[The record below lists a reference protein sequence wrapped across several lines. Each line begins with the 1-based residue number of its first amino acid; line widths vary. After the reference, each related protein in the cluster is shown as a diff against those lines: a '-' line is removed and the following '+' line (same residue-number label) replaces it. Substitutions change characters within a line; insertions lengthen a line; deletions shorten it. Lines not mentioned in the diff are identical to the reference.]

1 SVVITNRQ
9 TAGRGQPGNAWLS
22 KPGENLTFSMIFY
35 PETVTAP
42 EQFIISKTVAVAI
55 TDVLGEI
62 IPEVSI
68 KWPNDIYHRDRKLGG
83 ILVENT
89 LNGSIISHAIIGI
102 GLNIN
107 QMTFPETLPNPVSL
121 QQITG
126 QKHELLPLF
135 ERIFHSLTEHYARL
149 VNDETGTISEKYLR
163 RLYRRK
169 GWHKYQDANGEFM
182 AKFSRIGPAGHLFLQ
197 RKNGEISRYAFK
209 EVEFII

>member
-1 SVVITNRQ
+1 
-9 TAGRGQPGNAWLS
+9 
-22 KPGENLTFSMIFY
+22 
-35 PETVTAP
+35 
-42 EQFIISKTVAVAI
+42 
-55 TDVLGEI
+55 
-62 IPEVSI
+62 PEVSI

-89 LNGSIISHAIIGI
+89 LNGSNISHAIAGI

-126 QKHELLPLF
+126 QKHELMPLF
-135 ERIFHSLTEHYARL
+135 ESIFHSLTEHYAKL
-149 VNDETGTISEKYLR
+149 VNDETGTISEKYLG
-163 RLYRRK
+163 RLYWRK
-169 GWHKYQDANGEFM
+169 GWHKYQDANGEFI